1 MTFMNSI
8 VRKGTF
14 GALAGAAMLAGT
26 VAASAATLTGTFTVQ
41 AANVTNLNS
50 TQSRATLAN
59 FNTAFGGGFGN
70 GVTDTFTYTGSLN
83 FGTSDGSD
91 ATTVQQWLD
100 TGGGAIS
107 GLEAALGNR
116 QLSKPSIS
124 TGDATTTFFSFVMN
138 IVNPV
143 TKFDVRHDDG
153 MTIFDDGT
161 LLGGF
166 QNPTAARDTSVLGFD
181 GGEFRIIYVATN
193 GDPSILEVSAVPLPA
208 GGLLLLTA
216 LGGFAAVRRKRKA
229 V

>member
-1 MTFMNSI
+1 MNSI
-8 VRKGTF
+8 VRKGTI

-41 AANVTNLNS
+41 AANVVDLDS
-50 TQSRATLAN
+50 AESEATLAN

-70 GVTDTFTYTGSLN
+70 GVTDTFTYTGALN
-83 FGTSDGSD
+83 FETSDDSD

-100 TGGGAIS
+100 TGGGTIS
-107 GLEAALGNR
+107 NLDAALGNR
-116 QLSKPSIS
+116 TLSAPDIS
-124 TGDATTTFFSFVMN
+124 NGTATTTFFSFVMN

-143 TKFDVRHDDG
+143 TEFDVRHDDG
-153 MTIFDDGT
+153 MTIYDDGT

-166 QNPTAARDTSVLGFD
+166 QNPTVARDTSVFGFD
-181 GGEFRIIYVATN
+181 GGEFRLIYVATN